1 MLELA
6 PILVAVLAFGAVAAC
21 VFVFGQY
28 AWTQARLQKRLLVP
42 AQQSSA
48 VAGAPSPST
57 FDTFVSKYFDET
69 RFGVDETL
77 RGKLRRELIKAG
89 FFRRNALNYYIFNRI
104 ALVIIVPT
112 VIYLIV
118 EATVSDLPWL
128 LKMAILMIS
137 AFIAILGPDAY
148 IARRQRVLT
157 TRYRQVFP
165 DFLDLLVVCV
175 DAGLSLEAAL
185 ARVSTEVIKQSREF
199 GMNLMIMEAEM
210 RAGRNTIE
218 ALELLAD
225 RLLVD
230 EARSL
235 TLVLRQSIEL
245 GSDTADT
252 LRVFSDE
259 MREKRSLRA
268 EEAANKLPVKM
279 VGPMALFI
287 FPVILLLIMLPLGLR
302 VAAVLG
308 NTPGLK

>member
-6 PILVAVLAFGAVAAC
+6 PLLVAVLAFGAVTAC

-28 AWTQARLQKRLLVP
+28 AWRQTRLQKRLLVP
-42 AQQSSA
+42 VPQSSA
-48 VAGAPSPST
+48 VAGAPSGGT
-57 FDTFVSKYFDET
+57 FDTFVGKYFDET
-69 RFGVDETL
+69 RFGVNETL

-89 FFRRNALNYYIFNRI
+89 FFKRNALNYYIFSRM
-104 ALVIIVPT
+104 ALVIILPT
-112 VIYLIV
+112 VVYLIV
-118 EATVSDLPWL
+118 EAFVGGLPWL
-128 LKMAILMIS
+128 LKLVILMVC
-137 AFIAILGPDAY
+137 ALIAILGPDAY

-199 GMNLMIMEAEM
+199 GMHLMIMEAEM
-210 RAGRNTIE
+210 RAGRSTIE

-230 EARSL
+230 EALSL

-245 GSDTADT
+245 GSDIADT

-308 NTPGLK
+308 TTPGLR

>member
-1 MLELA
+1 VLELA
-6 PILVAVLAFGAVAAC
+6 PILVAVLAFGAVTAC

-28 AWTQARLQKRLLVP
+28 AWTQSRLQKRLLVP
-42 AQQSSA
+42 AQQSA
-48 VAGAPSPST
+48 IVAGAPAVST
-57 FDTFVSKYFDET
+57 FDTFVGKYFDET

-89 FFRRNALNYYIFNRI
+89 YFKKNALNYYIFNRI
-104 ALVIIVPT
+104 ALVIIIPT
-112 VIYLIV
+112 VVYILV
-118 EATVSDLPWL
+118 EAFVSDLPWFVKL
-128 LKMAILMIS
+128 VTLMVC
-137 AFIAILGPDAY
+137 AFVAILGPDAY
-148 IARRQRVLT
+148 IARCQRMLM

-175 DAGLSLEAAL
+175 DAGLSLEGAL
-185 ARVSTEVIKQSREF
+185 ARVSPEVIKNSREF
-199 GMNLMIMEAEM
+199 GMNLMLMEAEM
-210 RAGRNTIE
+210 RAGRSTIE
-218 ALELLAD
+218 ALELLAE

-245 GSDTADT
+245 GSDIADT

-287 FPVILLLIMLPLGLR
+287 FPVILMLIMLPLGLR
-302 VAAVLG
+302 MAAVLG
-308 NTPGLK
+308 TTPGLK